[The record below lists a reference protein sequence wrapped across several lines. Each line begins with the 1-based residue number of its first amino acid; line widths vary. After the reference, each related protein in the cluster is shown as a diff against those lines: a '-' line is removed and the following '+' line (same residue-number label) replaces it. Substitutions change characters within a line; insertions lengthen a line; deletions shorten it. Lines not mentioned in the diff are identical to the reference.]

1 MKHLTYV
8 QCCDDPHIF
17 GEWFGKPSWSTWRV
31 IDKAI
36 FGLPLDDDEAGIFH
50 QLTGCHDAPTE
61 PCTEA
66 WLIFGRRGGKDVKA
80 ASYASYQAT
89 IGAEMNGYRDCLTRG
104 EKGVVQVLAVD
115 RDQAGVCFGYIKAM
129 FEKPMLAKLVTRVT
143 SDSIEL
149 NNQISIEVTTN
160 DKRRVRGRTVVC
172 AILDEVA
179 HWRSESAANPDEEVY
194 QAITPAMAT
203 IPNALL
209 IGISSPY
216 SRKGLLWRKHEAHWG
231 QPGRVLVARAPTWV
245 MNPTVAREGEFI
257 AGQFARDPAWARG
270 EFGAEWRDDI
280 ESFVSLDAVRSCV
293 QAGVRERPFQ
303 QRYLYHGF
311 VDVAGGSG
319 ADSYTF
325 CIAHKEGSRVA
336 IDATREVK
344 PPFSPNDV
352 TQELAAL
359 AKAYRLRT
367 VKGDRFAGDWVVE
380 AWRQHGIWF
389 RHSEKS
395 KSQLYQDLLPL
406 VNAGQLLLLDDDRA
420 INQIAGL
427 ERRVKFGSRSETI
440 DHPERGHDDVA
451 NVIAGAA
458 VHAFGSRSAPGSN
471 IDDVYWKAPKV
482 VLGYAEV
489 KGPSRLLSGRR
500 RRQPATAD
508 ELCTLRIA
516 KTHVGPHGHWYQ
528 PHGAP
533 AGDGRQRY
541 AICNS
546 DGDILAFAWERE
558 EAERV
563 ALDIADG
570 LQVAAQ

>member
-1 MKHLTYV
+1 
-8 QCCDDPHIF
+8 
-17 GEWFGKPSWSTWRV
+17 
-31 IDKAI
+31 
-36 FGLPLDDDEAGIFH
+36 
-50 QLTGCHDAPTE
+50 
-61 PCTEA
+61 
-66 WLIFGRRGGKDVKA
+66 
-80 ASYASYQAT
+80 
-89 IGAEMNGYRDCLTRG
+89 
-104 EKGVVQVLAVD
+104 
-115 RDQAGVCFGYIKAM
+115 
-129 FEKPMLAKLVTRVT
+129 VT

-245 MNPTVAREGEFI
+245 MNPTVAREGAFI
-257 AGQFARDPAWARG
+257 AGQYARDPAWARG

-325 CIAHKEGSRVA
+325 CIAHKEGDRVA
-336 IDATREVK
+336 IDAVREVK

-458 VHAFGSRSAPGSN
+458 VHAFGSRSAPSL
-471 IDDVYWKAPKV
+471 DDVYCKAPKV
-482 VLGYAEV
+482 VLGYQNT
-489 KGPSRLLSGRR
+489 KNSGRGISVPR
-500 RRQPATAD
+500 RRNAASD
-508 ELCTLRIA
+508 AELHTI
-516 KTHVGPHGHWYQ
+516 KTEKTMIGASGHFVRPHG
-528 PHGAP
+528 GP
-533 AGDGRQRY
+533 AGDGRQKF
-541 AICNS
+541 AICAD
-546 DGDILAFAWERE
+546 DGSPEGTVLTFVWGLD
-558 EAERV
+558 EAKAA
-563 ALDIADG
+563 ALNIANG
-570 LQVAAQ
+570 ESVEA